1 MKNGKFFLL
10 ISIFLF
16 IYCDNRNR
24 ITPIIDIDVLQISYE
39 LAYEEN
45 YALKVIIQT
54 INDLDVS
61 VNFPAKLKAFKSKEE
76 FNLNF
81 IYYEKWNNSFININF
96 YMHILPK

>member
-76 FNLNF
+76 FNLNCHNVSSTEIECYTDKGV
-81 IYYEKWNNSFININF
+81 IYLI
-96 YMHILPK
+96 